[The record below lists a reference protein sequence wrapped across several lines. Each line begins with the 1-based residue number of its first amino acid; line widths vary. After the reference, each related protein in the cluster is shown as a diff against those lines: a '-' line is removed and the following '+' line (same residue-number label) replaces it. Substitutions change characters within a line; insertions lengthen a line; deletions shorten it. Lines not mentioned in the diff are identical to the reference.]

1 MFIRVVMK
9 LSAPSKEP
17 TQKMA
22 ILIIQRFIP
31 APCPGPALG
40 MALKGG
46 YAVQPPM
53 GAPSCTKNDMMRTM
67 KPTNVTQKESMLSTG
82 KAMSSAPI

>member
-1 MFIRVVMK
+1 MK
-9 LSAPSKEP
+9 LSAPRSEP

-22 ILIIQRFIP
+22 MLIIHRFMP
-31 APCPGPALG
+31 VPCPGPALG
-40 MALKGG
+40 TALKGG

-53 GAPSCTKNDMMRTM
+53 GAPPCTKNAAIRTM
-67 KPTNVTQKESMLSTG
+67 KPTSVTQNESILRTG